1 MLSGVLCMRFGSAFA
16 QNAALL
22 ALATANWSTTAAASL
37 STNPPTNAAVTE
49 LINYLQTP
57 VIPGVEPNTTCSFGF
72 ANLRNSGTLSLVA
85 AVNQGMGYC
94 NSILILDKNGADF
107 AISSVFGARGS
118 GNDISKVLQD
128 VDRNGV
134 YELVVDTDFTWDQGV
149 NHCRASWPVIYG
161 WTGDAYTDVSTKHM
175 RYYKQ
180 QIPILQAETPT
191 TFQAPCLA
199 AEIAKLQRFTGIDK
213 TAGLSDAIKW
223 SESNNPHD

>member
-1 MLSGVLCMRFGSAFA
+1 
-16 QNAALL
+16 
-22 ALATANWSTTAAASL
+22 
-37 STNPPTNAAVTE
+37 
-49 LINYLQTP
+49 
-57 VIPGVEPNTTCSFGF
+57 
-72 ANLRNSGTLSLVA
+72 
-85 AVNQGMGYC
+85 
-94 NSILILDKNGADF
+94 
-107 AISSVFGARGS
+107 
-118 GNDISKVLQD
+118 VLQD
-128 VDRNGV
+128 VDGNGV

-223 SESNNPHD
+223 SESNNPHDRGFAAPILGDIGTSEALTDLNILANDTDGGVRIDTKASLANASKRPPHAVAPVGIRTPAPASTSTPMSSPTSTPGAAS